1 MPPTR
6 TRDTKK
12 AGEPSTLTTRDARH
26 KPKKQFQAKETA
38 APGVSKLKSVLR
50 QARRLLAKDALAAN
64 VRVETERRV
73 KALEADLAKAEAAG
87 KERTLAVRYHKIK
100 FFDRQKLVRKIKQ
113 TRKQLEASDLT
124 SKARKSLEAALFK
137 LRVDLNYVTNYPKT
151 EKYISL
157 FPPEV
162 RHGSGAEPVHAAPSA
177 EKSATDAKREEL
189 RDWIRKRMQAGE
201 LSAEPETLERAHV
214 EIGTGVD
221 VWKQK
226 DAKAVNGK
234 GKAKSSAGE
243 KRGDAVGMQDDEF
256 FEENEAEAEEEE
268 RDVVMDAEETEQPP
282 AKPTKKRPKK
292 EKDAA
297 RKKSKTETK
306 GKAPVAVKDDF
317 FAGGE
322 SDGSDESA

>member
-12 AGEPSTLTTRDARH
+12 AGEPSTSATKDARR

-38 APGVSKLKSVLR
+38 APGVSKLKSALR

-113 TRKQLEASDLT
+113 TKKQLEASDLT
-124 SKARKSLEAALFK
+124 SKSRKSLEATLFE

-162 RHGSGAEPVHAAPSA
+162 RQGSSAEPVHAAPSA
-177 EKSATDAKREEL
+177 DKSATDAKREEL

-201 LSAEPETLERAHV
+201 LSAEPETLERTHV

-226 DAKAVNGK
+226 DTKSVK
-234 GKAKSSAGE
+234 GKAKAKNASGE
-243 KRGDAVGMQDDEF
+243 KRSSAIGVQGDEF
-256 FEENEAEAEEEE
+256 FE
-268 RDVVMDAEETEQPP
+268 
-282 AKPTKKRPKK
+282 
-292 EKDAA
+292 
-297 RKKSKTETK
+297 
-306 GKAPVAVKDDF
+306 DD
-317 FAGGE
+317 E
-322 SDGSDESA
+322 